1 MDAPKPDK
9 NSIAVITGGCGGMGL
24 ACARRLGRRHALLL
38 ADIAADRLG
47 PAADELAREGYQVTS
62 VAMDVTQPEAVAS
75 LAEKTRSLGRLDV
88 LVHTAGLSPSM
99 AEPRRVLGVNMVGTA
114 LIERAFLPL
123 AGAGTAAILIA
134 SSAGHTSPF
143 GTELDS
149 ITRHPTAHDF
159 FERLMPLIKSGA
171 DAYFISKRGV
181 IDYCEFVTP
190 EWAKRGARI
199 VTISPG
205 MIATPMNELEFSHQ
219 PLMKT
224 MLEMTPIPRFG
235 DADEIAAAVEF
246 LASRDAGFITGAD
259 LRIDGGVTPLFKGM
273 ASRG

>member
-1 MDAPKPDK
+1 MDAPKPNK
-9 NSIAVITGGCGGMGL
+9 ESIAVITGGCGGMGL

-38 ADIAADRLG
+38 ADIAGDRLA
-47 PAADELAREGYQVTS
+47 PAAEELTRAGYH
-62 VAMDVTQPEAVAS
+62 VAPVVMDVTDASAVAR
-75 LAEKTRSLGRLDV
+75 LVEKTRSLGRPEV
-88 LVHTAGLSPSM
+88 LVHTAGMSPSM
-99 AEPRRVLGVNMVGTA
+99 AEPRRVLEVNLVGTA

-123 AGAGTAAILIA
+123 ATAGTVAILIA

-143 GTELDS
+143 GTELDPM
-149 ITRHPTAHDF
+149 TRHPTARDF
-159 FERLMPLIKSGA
+159 FERVMPLVKSGS
-171 DAYFISKRGV
+171 DAYFVSKRGV
-181 IDYCEFVTP
+181 IDYCEAVAP

-205 MIATPMNELEFSHQ
+205 MIATPMNDLEFAHQ
-219 PLMKT
+219 PLMKA
-224 MLEMTPIPRFG
+224 MLDMTPITRFG

-246 LASRDAGFITGAD
+246 LASRDAGFITGTD

>member
-1 MDAPKPDK
+1 MEAPKPNKD
-9 NSIAVITGGCGGMGL
+9 SIAVITGGCGGMGL
-24 ACARRLGRRHALLL
+24 ACARRLGRHHALVL
-38 ADIAADRLG
+38 ADISADRLG
-47 PAADELAREGYQVTS
+47 PATEQLTSAGYHVAS
-62 VAMDVTQPEAVAS
+62 VVMDVSDTNAVAD
-75 LAEKTRSLGRLDV
+75 LTEKTRSLGRLDI

-99 AEPRRVLGVNMVGTA
+99 AEPRRVLEVNLVGTA

-123 AGAGTAAILIA
+123 ATAGTAAILIA

-143 GTELDS
+143 GTELDA
-149 ITRHPTAHDF
+149 ITRHPTARDF
-159 FERLMPLIKSGA
+159 FERIMPLVKSGS
-171 DAYFISKRGV
+171 DAYFVSKRGV
-181 IDYCEFVTP
+181 IDYCEAVAP

-205 MIATPMNELEFSHQ
+205 MIDTPMNELEFAHQ

-224 MLEMTPIPRFG
+224 MLDMTPITRFG
-235 DADEIAAAVEF
+235 DPDEIAAAVEF
-246 LASRDAGFITGAD
+246 LASRDAGFITGTD